1 MNELTALSAEQLLS
15 HYASGTLTPIEV
27 TRAVLAR
34 IAALD
39 SSLNAFCLVDEATAL
54 QSALLSEQRWI
65 SHRRNHTPVGALE
78 GVPVSIKDLV
88 LTKDWPTLRGSAA
101 IDANQVWM
109 LIEMML
115 ILYLLLF

>member
-78 GVPVSIKDLV
+78 GVPVSIKDFV
-88 LTKDWPTLRGSAA
+88 LTNDWPTLRGSAA